1 MNFISLQK
9 RSSRSTQHCLGS
21 HGPSRRTAAKVFQK
35 ACVTALFV
43 SVLPVPGIR
52 SGVAADAKKP
62 VVALVMKSLANEFFK
77 DMQEGAIKHVAQRGD
92 LTLLPVGMHSE
103 TDIDTQVNAV
113 ENFITKKV
121 DAIVIAPADSRALVA
136 PLARA
141 IKAGIVVIN
150 IDVALDEQAKKQ
162 AGISLAFVGPD
173 NRAGAKMAGDE
184 LAKALGEG
192 GKVVI
197 VEGNPGADNALQ
209 RKLGFNDAVKDGKL
223 ELIDS
228 RTAHWETEEA
238 NSVFSSMLT
247 AHPDIQGVMAANDSM
262 ALGVVKAIDAAGKS
276 EKIKVVGF
284 DNIPAVQPLLKEKKL
299 LATVDQFGSQLAAS
313 GIDYA
318 MKALAGEKLSGW
330 IKTPIKLVV
339 APGS

>member
-1 MNFISLQK
+1 MNLVSLQK
-9 RSSRSTQHCLGS
+9 CSPRSRQHCLGS
-21 HGPSRRTAAKVFQK
+21 PGPSRRTAAKAFQK

-43 SVLPVPGIR
+43 SVLSVPGIR
-52 SGVAADAKKP
+52 SGLAADAKKP
-62 VVALVMKSLANEFFK
+62 VVGLVMKSLANEFFK

-197 VEGNPGADNALQ
+197 IEGNPGADNALQ
-209 RKLGFNDAVKDGKL
+209 RKLGFNDAVKAGKL

-238 NSVFSSMLT
+238 NSVFSNMLT

-299 LATVDQFGSQLAAS
+299 LATIDQFGSEMAAN

-330 IKTPIKLVV
+330 IKTPIKLVT